1 MFRHEKESDQY
12 HLHIP
17 NYYIY
22 TTMDHHSTNSKHS
35 TPRYRAVSANS
46 EVDESLFGRS
56 NSGTLKNTGRR
67 IVTGPVA
74 PNAVVISQH
83 ELDRLKVRSIHSRT
97 PFERYLSNNSLI
109 FSFFLIEWGYHQDWS
124 GYLSWE
130 RTRSRCSRREGEEGP
145 WA

>member
-1 MFRHEKESDQY
+1 
-12 HLHIP
+12 
-17 NYYIY
+17 
-22 TTMDHHSTNSKHS
+22 MDHHSTNSKHS

-83 ELDRLKVRSIHSRT
+83 ELDRLKVRSIHPPLRD
-97 PFERYLSNNSLI
+97 FYLTILSSFRSSL
-109 FSFFLIEWGYHQDWS
+109 
-124 GYLSWE
+124 
-130 RTRSRCSRREGEEGP
+130 
-145 WA
+145 